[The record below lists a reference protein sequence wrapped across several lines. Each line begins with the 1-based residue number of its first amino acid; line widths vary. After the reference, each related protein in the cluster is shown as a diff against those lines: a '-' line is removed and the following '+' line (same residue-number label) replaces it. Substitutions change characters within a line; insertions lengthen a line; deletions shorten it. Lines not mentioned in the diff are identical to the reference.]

1 MLDAL
6 QDAARWFA
14 TFAAIFLAASFVAHL
29 SVASLSRDRL
39 RAAMAGAPWRSTVA
53 ALVLGAITPFCTC
66 STVPL
71 VAAMHASGVPSVAT
85 TAFLIVSPLVN
96 PATVALVAALAG
108 PAMAFG
114 FVLMSLLLALSVALA
129 LGLLGISPKTVD
141 AGAAFDGPTR
151 AQQWLVRTRQ
161 AAAATL
167 RDLGRLT
174 PVLLGVALL
183 GALLPANVDV
193 GAVGRA
199 LEDAGPLA
207 VPLAVVVGVPV
218 YASTALL
225 LPLGAALLAGGA
237 SLGVVSAFLIGATG
251 LSVPEGVLLYRLL
264 GGRYLRALVAAFVLA
279 TVALGYVVD
288 ALMTVSGP
296 ALLAAVR
303 P

>member
-1 MLDAL
+1 MVDAL
-6 QDAARWFA
+6 QDAARWLA
-14 TFAAIFLAASFVAHL
+14 AFAAIFLAASFAAHV

-39 RAAMAGAPWRSTVA
+39 RAAMAGATWRSTVA
-53 ALVLGAITPFCTC
+53 GLVLGAITPFCTC

-108 PAMAFG
+108 SVMAFG
-114 FVLMSLLLALSVALA
+114 FVLMSILLALSVALA
-129 LGLLGISPKTVD
+129 LGLLGIAPKTV
-141 AGAAFDGPTR
+141 GGVAACHGPARTPHWRTR
-151 AQQWLVRTRQ
+151 ARR

-167 RDLGRLT
+167 RDLWRLT

-183 GALLPANVDV
+183 GALLPASVDV
-193 GAVGRA
+193 GAVGRV
-199 LEDAGPLA
+199 LEQAGPLA
-207 VPLAVVVGVPV
+207 VPLAVAVGVPV

-251 LSVPEGVLLYRLL
+251 LSLPEGVLLYRLL
-264 GGRYLRALVAAFVLA
+264 GGRYLRALVGAFVLA
-279 TVALGYVVD
+279 TVALGYLVD
-288 ALMTVSGP
+288 ALMAVSGP
-296 ALLAAVR
+296 ALLAAVT